1 MKIPR
6 DIDEWEKFGEIK
18 SHFKCQ
24 YLRKEKINAGGV
36 KKSINLPS
44 IFVEMSNK
52 VVKIFDELF

>member
-1 MKIPR
+1 MNG
-6 DIDEWEKFGEIK
+6 EKFGEIK

-24 YLRKEKINAGGV
+24 YLRKEKINTGGV
-36 KKSINLPS
+36 KNSINLPS